1 MGNTKKYYW
10 LKLKDDFFRDKTIK
24 KLRKIAGGDT
34 YTIIYLK
41 LMLMA
46 LKDGGKL
53 FFEGVED
60 TFYEEIALEI
70 DEDSENVRFT
80 LLFLEKIGLLQEVS
94 ESEMLLTRMPEM
106 IGSETNKAELMRRKR
121 AQNRIE
127 KGNNVTPA
135 LPSVTNC
142 YTEIEIEK
150 EIDIDIEKEIE
161 IEKKTGENRP
171 HLPPVPYEKIKALYN
186 NTCKSFAKC
195 TVMSEARKHAISA
208 RFSSGYTLDSFAQ
221 LFQKAEASRFLK
233 GGNDRSW
240 KATFDWLIKDANM
253 AKVLDG
259 NYDDKKQS
267 EKSERIGD
275 LDDLF

>member
-94 ESEMLLTRMPEM
+94 ESEMLLTRMPE
-106 IGSETNKAELMRRKR
+106 R
-121 AQNRIE
+121 
-127 KGNNVTPA
+127 
-135 LPSVTNC
+135 
-142 YTEIEIEK
+142 
-150 EIDIDIEKEIE
+150 
-161 IEKKTGENRP
+161 
-171 HLPPVPYEKIKALYN
+171 
-186 NTCKSFAKC
+186 
-195 TVMSEARKHAISA
+195 
-208 RFSSGYTLDSFAQ
+208 
-221 LFQKAEASRFLK
+221 
-233 GGNDRSW
+233 
-240 KATFDWLIKDANM
+240 
-253 AKVLDG
+253 
-259 NYDDKKQS
+259 
-267 EKSERIGD
+267 
-275 LDDLF
+275 